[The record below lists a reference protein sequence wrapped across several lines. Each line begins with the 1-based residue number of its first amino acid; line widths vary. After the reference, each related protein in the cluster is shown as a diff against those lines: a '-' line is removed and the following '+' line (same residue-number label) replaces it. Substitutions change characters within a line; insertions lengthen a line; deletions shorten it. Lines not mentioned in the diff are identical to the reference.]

1 MSYKIVDTL
10 TTFEDIMIDSPE
22 MLVLKLY
29 DLGIR
34 KCLEKDRAGVQKV
47 LKELIGSL
55 NFEYKDMA
63 GSFYEL
69 YDYAMRSADAE
80 SFDEAANILEGLRS
94 AWEKLVAKDGISV
107 PILTYEG

>member
-1 MSYKIVDTL
+1 MT
-10 TTFEDIMIDSPE
+10 DSPE
-22 MLVLKLY
+22 MLILKLY
-29 DLGIR
+29 DLGIQ
-34 KCLEKDRAGVQKV
+34 KCFQKDRSGVQKV

-80 SFDEAANILEGLRS
+80 NFDEAANILEGLRS

-107 PILTYEG
+107 PILTYEA

>member
-1 MSYKIVDTL
+1 
-10 TTFEDIMIDSPE
+10 

-29 DLGIR
+29 DLGIQ
-34 KCLEKDRAGVQKV
+34 KCHDRDRIGVQKI

-80 SFDEAANILEGLRS
+80 NFNEAANILEGLRS
-94 AWEKLVAKDGISV
+94 AWEKLVDKDIISV
-107 PILTYEG
+107 PALTYEG